1 MSDLFQD
8 VRFALRLLG
17 RDRSF
22 TITALLTLAICI
34 GANTAMFSVV
44 RSVLLRPL
52 PFPDSD
58 RVVLLYNSYP
68 NAGAPRVGNAVPD
81 YFDRLTAIPALQELS
96 MFRQEGMNYGD
107 EHGAER
113 LTSLRATPSFFR
125 LVRQTPTQGR
135 LFADAE
141 GTPGNDRKVLLSYG
155 FWQRKFGGRPSVV
168 GTAIRLNG
176 SPYDVVGVLPR
187 AFTFLA
193 DDTDVYVPASFTPDE
208 KSDERRH
215 SNNWQMAGRLA
226 PGASID
232 TVRQQ
237 IEALNAANDRRFPNF
252 HQVLADAHFHTV
264 SVMLQDDVVRD
275 VKGVLY
281 LLWGGVLFVLL
292 IGCVNIGN
300 LVMVRASGRV
310 REMATRHAIGGD
322 LGRLARQLVTET
334 TVLAVSGG
342 VLGVAIG
349 WWGLRSIAALRLD
362 ELPRGYEIRLDGPS
376 VAALLVLTL
385 VIGIVL
391 GLAPAVRLWRMNLN
405 VELRQESRGGT
416 SSRRAN
422 FVRRALATAQVA
434 LALVLLI
441 GAGLL
446 LASFRA
452 VLDFDYGF
460 TPGNVTTASVSLPA
474 GAYKD
479 EAARRAFVQRA
490 LAAIRA
496 LPGVEAAGAASALP
510 FAGAIN
516 NSVILAE
523 GHAMKPGESLLA
535 PANVIVSPGYFEA
548 MRVAVVSG
556 RAFDARDTAD
566 APAAV
571 IVDERLARK
580 FWPGRDAVGRRM
592 YFPTDLDHIERVT
605 PETRFFNVVGVVR
618 DVQMIDPRADVTS
631 VGTYYFPYEQRPYNG
646 FALAVRMADGAG
658 SPAREMRQE
667 VAGLDPQLPLYR
679 VQPMQKWIDDALVG
693 RRVPMLI
700 AIGFA
705 LVALFLSAIGI
716 YGVLAHTVSE
726 RRRELGVRMALGGT
740 AGAVF
745 GLVLR
750 DGLRVVGAGIVIG
763 LAGAFF
769 LARLMQN
776 QLFDV
781 APVDPIVFGSV
792 TVALAAVAL
801 VAVSVPALR
810 ASRIAPSVVL
820 GK

>member
-1 MSDLFQD
+1 MSDFFQD
-8 VRFALRLLG
+8 VRFALRLLA

-58 RVVLLYNSYP
+58 SVVLLYNSYP

-81 YFDRLTAIPALQELS
+81 YFDRLTAVPALQELS
-96 MFRQEGMNYGD
+96 VFREEGMNYGD
-107 EHGAER
+107 ESGAAR
-113 LTSLRATPSFFR
+113 LKSLRATPSFFR
-125 LVRQTPTQGR
+125 LVRQTPAQGR
-135 LFADAE
+135 LFTDAE
-141 GTPGNDRKVLLSYG
+141 GTRGNDRKVLLSYG
-155 FWQRKFGGRPSVV
+155 FWQRRFGGRPSVV

-176 SPYDVVGVLPR
+176 NQYDIVGVMPR
-187 AFTFLA
+187 GFTFLT
-193 DDTDVYVPASFTPDE
+193 DDTDIYMAASFTPEDR
-208 KSDERRH
+208 SDERRH

-252 HQVLADAHFHTV
+252 HQILADARFHTV

-334 TVLAVSGG
+334 IVLAASGG

-349 WWGLRSIAALRLD
+349 WWALRWIAALRLD
-362 ELPRGYEIRLDGPS
+362 ELPRGYEIRLDGPG
-376 VAALLVLTL
+376 VVALLVLTL
-385 VIGIVL
+385 LVGVVL
-391 GLAPAVRLWRMNLN
+391 GLAPAFRLWRMNLN
-405 VELRQESRGGT
+405 AELRQESRGGT

-422 FVRRALATAQVA
+422 IVRRALATAQVA

-452 VLDFDYGF
+452 VLELDYGF
-460 TPGNVTTASVSLPA
+460 TPDHVTTASISLP
-474 GAYKD
+474 GASYKD
-479 EAARRAFVQRA
+479 APARQAFTERA
-490 LAAIRA
+490 LAAIRS
-496 LPGVEAAGAASALP
+496 LPGVEAAGVTSALP
-510 FAGAIN
+510 FAGSIN
-516 NSVILAE
+516 NNLILAE
-523 GHAMKPGESLLA
+523 GYTAKPGESLLA
-535 PANVIVSPGYFEA
+535 PSYLVASAGYFEA
-548 MRVAVVSG
+548 MKIAVVSG

-566 APAAV
+566 APGA
-571 IVDERLARK
+571 IIIDERLARK
-580 FWPGRDAVGRRM
+580 FWPGQDAVGHRM
-592 YFPTDLDHIERVT
+592 FFPTDLEHIDRVT
-605 PETRFFNVVGVVR
+605 PETKFLNVVGVVR
-618 DVQMIDPRADVTS
+618 EVQMLDPRADVTP
-631 VGTYYFPYEQRPYNG
+631 VGTYYIPSQQSGNNIFS
-646 FALAVRMADGAG
+646 LAVRTTG
-658 SPAREMRQE
+658 SDPSIANGIRREIARI
-667 VAGLDPQLPLYR
+667 DPQLAVYR
-679 VQPMQKWIDDALVG
+679 VQPMQTVIDAALVG

-700 AIGFA
+700 AIAFA

-716 YGVLAHTVSE
+716 YGVLAHSVSE

-740 AGAVF
+740 AGTVF

-750 DGLRVVGAGIVIG
+750 DGLRVLGAGLVIG

-781 APVDPIVFGSV
+781 APVNPVVFGGV
-792 TVALAAVAL
+792 TITLAVVAL

-810 ASRIAPSVVL
+810 ASRIEPSVVL